1 MIKNKLLLLV
11 LVTLCVS
18 IGTVQLA
25 YAQETTTPPIDNLT
39 LFCVT
44 LTAILGTLTA
54 AVLGWLDSGEPFNGR
69 KFASS
74 ILHAVVAGVVIVI
87 GYSFRTS
94 VDWFDYLIVFL
105 SGAGVDVTL
114 NRISGAIASRNATKT
129 TVTETP
135 STTK

>member
-1 MIKNKLLLLV
+1 MKKKLLFVV
-11 LVTLCVS
+11 LVVLC
-18 IGTVQLA
+18 ILIRPA
-25 YAQETTTPPIDNLT
+25 YAQETTAPTTTTIENLT

-74 ILHAVVAGVVIVI
+74 ILHAVIAGIVI
-87 GYSFRTS
+87 IVGYSFRTN
-94 VDWFDYLIVFL
+94 VDWFDYLVVFL

-129 TVTETP
+129 T
-135 STTK
+135 TT

>member
-1 MIKNKLLLLV
+1 MVKKKLLLVV
-11 LVTLCVS
+11 LVMLCIPV
-18 IGTVQLA
+18 GLA
-25 YAQETTTPPIDNLT
+25 YAQETTPTTTTIDNLT

-54 AVLGWLDSGEPFNGR
+54 ALLGWLDSGEPFNGR
-69 KFASS
+69 KFAAST
-74 ILHAVVAGVVIVI
+74 LHAVVAGIVIVV

-114 NRISGAIASRNATKT
+114 NRISGAIASRTKT
-129 TVTETP
+129 TATP
-135 STTK
+135 TPTT